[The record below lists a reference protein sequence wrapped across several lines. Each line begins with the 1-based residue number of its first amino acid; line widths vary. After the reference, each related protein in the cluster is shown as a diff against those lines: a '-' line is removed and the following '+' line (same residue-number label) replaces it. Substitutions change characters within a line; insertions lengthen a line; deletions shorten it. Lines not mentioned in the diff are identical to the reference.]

1 MRDGSRRGAGADAC
15 GRPPITGDL
24 RCGRANRTGVEE
36 PSGMR
41 THADENRAD
50 EEPQEPQEPQETPC
64 QSVLLFAVHAK
75 KGPVR
80 LSCLSTRLP
89 RDRHSGVSAEEQGS
103 GRSTRD
109 CAHSTRD
116 GQGRERR
123 GPGLESIGFVK
134 KRPPALSLRPRHPTS
149 IASSVLKIG
158 NAHSVQYLLT
168 ATGPRS
174 EPSHRWPLTS
184 ATSATCG
191 TCGRAKPFGP

>member
-1 MRDGSRRGAGADAC
+1 
-15 GRPPITGDL
+15 
-24 RCGRANRTGVEE
+24 
-36 PSGMR
+36 MR
-41 THADENRAD
+41 TEQMRNLRNLRNLRKPHASRCCSLPSTPRKAPCVSPASPLVSHATDTAASLLKSKAVAGRQEIVRIRQEMAK
-50 EEPQEPQEPQETPC
+50 EE
-64 QSVLLFAVHAK
+64 SNA
-75 KGPVR
+75 
-80 LSCLSTRLP
+80 
-89 RDRHSGVSAEEQGS
+89 
-103 GRSTRD
+103 
-109 CAHSTRD
+109 
-116 GQGRERR
+116 RR